1 MQTPISIT
9 DFFSESDLYKRF
21 LHSFAEFEEGQKR
34 PGPKE
39 FDQGLSRLWDMV
51 IRGLELLA
59 DKRMDQPL
67 DKIAPLSEGDVTW
80 RTISEVSSRLDLQG
94 EEGIR
99 NMAIS
104 PSMNKGASGSRVG

>member
-80 RTISEVSSRLDLQG
+80 RKISVLSLVKTRSSRRRG
-94 EEGIR
+94 NSEYG
-99 NMAIS
+99 
-104 PSMNKGASGSRVG
+104 NKSIDE